1 LDLVNVPRRLAA
13 ILAAD
18 VVGYTRLTGADEE
31 GTIARLRAIRNEL
44 IDPIIAAHH
53 GRVVKRTGDGTLV
66 EFASVVDALR
76 SALNVQRGM
85 IPRNSV
91 LPPEKRIEFRVGIH
105 IGDVVV
111 EDHDLLGDAVNIA
124 ARLEGIADPGG
135 ISLSED
141 AWRQVKDKVAVR
153 FIDRGEQTLKNV
165 MQPVRVFAVAPTP
178 EAVAQS
184 ALTIPERPSIAVLPF
199 ENMSRDPEQDYFA
212 DGIVEEIITGLSR
225 LRWLY
230 VAARTSSFQFRGKT
244 LDIRDIA
251 NRLGVRYILEGSVR
265 KGGDR
270 IRITGQLIDATRGAH
285 LWADRYDGQL
295 NDIFDLQDKITASVV
310 GAIEPSVL
318 SAEIE
323 RAARKRPESL
333 DAYDCYL
340 RALPCLYQSTRESS
354 IEGVRLLDEALS
366 LDPAFAPACALAAW
380 NHSLR
385 VIFKW
390 TDAPQEESK
399 RAIQLARKALDNS
412 KDDPWILSMSGAVLA
427 TTGGDVE
434 TGAAL
439 VERAVQLS
447 PYSTQVQ
454 FFSGYVLT
462 LSGDQQKA
470 LDRML
475 AALRLS
481 PSDPLAYR
489 FLTGA
494 GIASLLLGDFETAVG
509 YCDEGRHRQE
519 WGPTFRILAAAH
531 AQLGHTAKASVALAR
546 YLELDPGAT
555 ISHIRRQ
562 LPYRNAEQAGRLW
575 EGLRKA
581 GLPE

>member
-1 LDLVNVPRRLAA
+1 MDLVNVPRRLAA

-124 ARLEGIADPGG
+124 ARLEGIAEPGG

-153 FIDRGEQTLKNV
+153 FIDRGDQTLKNV
-165 MQPVRVFAVAPTP
+165 MQPVRVFAVAPAP

-184 ALTIPERPSIAVLPF
+184 ALTVPEKPSIAVLPF

-295 NDIFDLQDKITASVV
+295 NDIFDLQDKITASVID
-310 GAIEPSVL
+310 AIEPSVL

-323 RAARKRPESL
+323 RAARKRPE
-333 DAYDCYL
+333 AYDCYL
-340 RALPCLYQSTRESS
+340 RALPCLYQSTRQSS

-380 NHSLR
+380 NHFQR

-412 KDDPWILSMSGAVLA
+412 KDDPWILSMSGWVLA
-427 TTGGDVE
+427 TTAGDVE

-494 GIASLLLGDFETAVG
+494 GIASLLLGDFEAAVG
-509 YCDEGRHRQE
+509 YCDEARRRQE

-531 AQLGHTAKASVALAR
+531 AQLGHTEKASEALAR